1 MQQGHAVAH
10 GQGTAA
16 SCRYGHKG
24 TTNRL
29 EIQQPASNTPTKLV
43 RKEMIFSLKKGK
55 EDICE
60 VEENPLAVA
69 DSWPGLNWNS
79 NRRTMTN
86 LFEKMEHS
94 LFKASSS

>member
-1 MQQGHAVAH
+1 
-10 GQGTAA
+10 
-16 SCRYGHKG
+16 
-24 TTNRL
+24 
-29 EIQQPASNTPTKLV
+29 
-43 RKEMIFSLKKGK
+43 MIFSLKKGK